1 MVNDV
6 SNNFWPYYEY
16 SKFLETDNFVW
27 HYQLIGKPG
36 NPILLFIHGAGASS
50 HSWASLIPKLQEFQI
65 LAVDLPGHRFS
76 KIKKGIRPQHDIIVK
91 DLVVLFDLLKIK
103 PNVFVGHSIG
113 AVIVLS
119 LSNIYKG
126 PLSSIVLINGAL
138 ERFEGPAA
146 TIFPLMAKVFYA
158 SPLTKYWIRLFNSA
172 ENSLRKFL
180 SISGSNLTSKNID
193 YYLQLMTDED
203 HVTGTLAFISSWSI
217 GDIEKKLEKIKVPT
231 LFLAGMSDGIVNYKT
246 SVRANKK
253 AFNAKIK
260 LFENEGH
267 LLHEVSSAKV
277 AKEINSFCKK
287 IEPKSL

>member
-91 DLVVLFDLLKIK
+91 DLVVLFDSIKIK

-172 ENSLRKFL
+172 ETSLRKFL

-217 GDIEKKLEKIKVPT
+217 GNIEKKLEKINVPT

-253 AFNAKIK
+253 AFNARIK

-267 LLHEVSSAKV
+267 LIHEVSSSKV
-277 AKEINSFCKK
+277 AKEIISFCKK
-287 IEPKSL
+287 I

>member
-1 MVNDV
+1 MVNDA
-6 SNNFWPYYEY
+6 SNNFWPHYEY
-16 SKFLETDNFVW
+16 SKFLETDKFVW
-27 HYQLIGKPG
+27 HYQLIGKTG
-36 NPILLFIHGAGASS
+36 NPIMLLIHGAGASS
-50 HSWASLIPKLQEFQI
+50 HSWASLIPKLQKFQI

-76 KIKKGIRPQHDIIVK
+76 KIKKGIRPQHDIIVR
-91 DLVVLFDLLKIK
+91 DLVVLFDALKIR

-119 LSNIYKG
+119 LSDIYKG
-126 PLSSIVLINGAL
+126 PLSSVVLINGAL

-158 SPLTKYWIRLFNSA
+158 SPLTKYWIRIFNSA
-172 ENSLRKFL
+172 ETSLKKFL
-180 SISGSNLTSKNID
+180 SISGSNLTGKNID
-193 YYLQLMTDED
+193 YYLQLMTDEA
-203 HVTGTLAFISSWSI
+203 HVTGTLAFISSWNI
-217 GDIEKKLEKIKVPT
+217 GDIEKKLEKINVPT

-277 AKEINSFCKK
+277 AREIISFCTK

>member
-1 MVNDV
+1 MVNDA
-6 SNNFWPYYEY
+6 SNNFWPYSEY

-36 NPILLFIHGAGASS
+36 NPIILLIHGAGASS
-50 HSWASLIPKLQEFQI
+50 HSWANLIPKLHEFQV

-76 KIKKGIRPQHDIIVK
+76 KIKKGIRPQHDTIVRDLII
-91 DLVVLFDLLKIK
+91 LFESLKIK

-119 LSNIYKG
+119 LSDVYKG
-126 PLSSIVLINGAL
+126 PLSSVVLINGAL

-158 SPLTKYWIRLFNSA
+158 SPLTKYWIRIFNSA
-172 ENSLRKFL
+172 EKSLRKFL
-180 SISGSNLTSKNID
+180 SISGSNLTSTNID
-193 YYLQLMTDED
+193 YYLQLMANEA

-217 GDIEKKLEKIKVPT
+217 GDIEKKLEKINVPS

-267 LLHEVSSAKV
+267 LIHEVSSEKV

-287 IEPKSL
+287 KLN

>member
-1 MVNDV
+1 MVNDA
-6 SNNFWPYYEY
+6 SNNFWPHYEY
-16 SKFLETDNFVW
+16 SKFLETDKFIW

-36 NPILLFIHGAGASS
+36 KPIMLLIHGAGASS

-76 KIKKGIRPQHDIIVK
+76 KIKKGIRPQHDIIVR
-91 DLVVLFDLLKIK
+91 DLVVLFDALKIK

-119 LSNIYKG
+119 LSDVYKG
-126 PLSSIVLINGAL
+126 PLASIVLINGAL
-138 ERFEGPAA
+138 EKFEGPAA

-158 SPLTKYWIRLFNSA
+158 SPLTKYWIRIFNSA
-172 ENSLRKFL
+172 ETSLRKFL
-180 SISGSNLTSKNID
+180 SISGSNLTNTNID
-193 YYLQLMTDED
+193 YYLQLMANED
-203 HVTGTLAFISSWSI
+203 HVAGTLAFISSWNI
-217 GDIEKKLEKIKVPT
+217 GDIEKKLEKINVPS

-253 AFNAKIK
+253 AFNAKIR

-267 LLHEVSSAKV
+267 LIHEVSSAKV

-287 IEPKSL
+287 N

>member
-1 MVNDV
+1 MVNDA
-6 SNNFWPYYEY
+6 SNNFWPHYEY
-16 SKFLETDNFVW
+16 SKFLETDKFVW

-36 NPILLFIHGAGASS
+36 NPIMLLIHGAGASS

-76 KIKKGIRPQHDIIVK
+76 KIKKGIKPQHDIIVR
-91 DLVVLFDLLKIK
+91 DLVVLFDALKIK

-119 LSNIYKG
+119 LSDVYKG
-126 PLSSIVLINGAL
+126 PLSSVVLINGAL

-158 SPLTKYWIRLFNSA
+158 SPLTKYWIRIFNSA
-172 ENSLRKFL
+172 ETSLRKFL
-180 SISGSNLTSKNID
+180 SISGSNLKSKNID
-193 YYLQLMTDED
+193 YYLQLMANEA

-217 GDIEKKLEKIKVPT
+217 GDIEKKLEKINVPS

-267 LLHEVSSAKV
+267 LIHEVSSEKV

-287 IEPKSL
+287 KFN

>member
-1 MVNDV
+1 MVNDA
-6 SNNFWPYYEY
+6 SNNFWPYNEY
-16 SKFLETDNFVW
+16 SRFLETDNFVW
-27 HYQLIGKPG
+27 HYQLIGNPG
-36 NPILLFIHGAGASS
+36 NPIMLLIHGAGASS
-50 HSWASLIPKLQEFQI
+50 HSWASLIPKLKGFQI

-76 KIKKGIRPQHDIIVK
+76 KVKKGIRPQHDIIVR
-91 DLVVLFDLLKIK
+91 DLVVLFDLLEIK
-103 PNVFVGHSIG
+103 PIIFVGHSVG

-119 LSNIYKG
+119 LSDIYKG

-172 ENSLRKFL
+172 ETSLKKFL

-203 HVTGTLAFISSWSI
+203 HVAGTLAFISSWNI
-217 GDIEKKLEKIKVPT
+217 GDIEKKLEKNNVPT
-231 LFLAGMSDGIVNYKT
+231 LFLAGMRDGIVNYKT

-253 AFNAKIK
+253 TFNAKIK
-260 LFENEGH
+260 LFESEGH
-267 LLHEVSSAKV
+267 LMHEVSSAKV
-277 AKEINSFCKK
+277 AKEINSFC
-287 IEPKSL
+287 ERL

>member
-76 KIKKGIRPQHDIIVK
+76 KIKKGIRPEHDIIVK

-119 LSNIYKG
+119 LSDVYKG
-126 PLSSIVLINGAL
+126 PLSSVVLINGAL

-158 SPLTKYWIRLFNSA
+158 SPLTKYWIRIFNSA
-172 ENSLRKFL
+172 EKSLRKFL
-180 SISGSNLTSKNID
+180 SISGSNLTSTNID
-193 YYLQLMTDED
+193 YYLQLMANEA

-217 GDIEKKLEKIKVPT
+217 GDIEKKLEKINVPS

-267 LLHEVSSAKV
+267 LIHEVSSEKV

-287 IEPKSL
+287 KLN

>member
-76 KIKKGIRPQHDIIVK
+76 KIKKGIRPQHDIIVS
-91 DLVVLFDLLKIK
+91 DLVVLFDSIKIK

-172 ENSLRKFL
+172 ETSLRKFL

-217 GDIEKKLEKIKVPT
+217 GDIEKKLEKINVPT

-267 LLHEVSSAKV
+267 LIHEVSSGKV

-287 IEPKSL
+287 NLD

>member
-1 MVNDV
+1 MVNDA
-6 SNNFWPYYEY
+6 SNNFWPHYEY
-16 SKFLETDNFVW
+16 SKFLETDKFVW
-27 HYQLIGKPG
+27 HYQLIGKTG
-36 NPILLFIHGAGASS
+36 NPIMLLIHGAGASS

-76 KIKKGIRPQHDIIVK
+76 KIKKGIKPQHDIIVR
-91 DLVVLFDLLKIK
+91 DLVVLFDALKIK

-119 LSNIYKG
+119 LSDIYKG

-158 SPLTKYWIRLFNSA
+158 SPLTKYWIRIFNSA
-172 ENSLRKFL
+172 ETSLRKFL
-180 SISGSNLTSKNID
+180 SISGSNLTSTNID
-193 YYLQLMTDED
+193 YYLQLMANEA

-217 GDIEKKLEKIKVPT
+217 GDIEKKLEKINVPS

-267 LLHEVSSAKV
+267 LIHEVSSAKV

-287 IEPKSL
+287 KLN

>member
-36 NPILLFIHGAGASS
+36 NPMLLFIHGAGASS

-146 TIFPLMAKVFYA
+146 TIFPLMAKIFYA

-180 SISGSNLTSKNID
+180 SISGSNLTSKSID

-217 GDIEKKLEKIKVPT
+217 GDIEKKLKKINVPT

-267 LLHEVSSAKV
+267 LIHEVSSAKV

-287 IEPKSL
+287 I

>member
-1 MVNDV
+1 MVNEF

-217 GDIEKKLEKIKVPT
+217 GDIEKKLKKINVPT

-253 AFNAKIK
+253 TFNAKIK

-267 LLHEVSSAKV
+267 LIHEVSSAKV

-287 IEPKSL
+287 I

>member
-1 MVNDV
+1 MVNDA
-6 SNNFWPYYEY
+6 SNNFWPHYEY
-16 SKFLETDNFVW
+16 SKFLETDKFVW

-36 NPILLFIHGAGASS
+36 NPIMLLIHGAGASS

-76 KIKKGIRPQHDIIVK
+76 KIKKGIRPQHDIIVR
-91 DLVVLFDLLKIK
+91 DLVVLFDALKIK

-119 LSNIYKG
+119 LSDIYKG

-158 SPLTKYWIRLFNSA
+158 SPLTKYWIRIFNSA
-172 ENSLRKFL
+172 EKSLRKFL

-193 YYLQLMTDED
+193 YYLQLMTDEA

-217 GDIEKKLEKIKVPT
+217 GDIEKKLEKINVPT

>member
-1 MVNDV
+1 MVNDA
-6 SNNFWPYYEY
+6 SNNFWPHYEY
-16 SKFLETDNFVW
+16 SKFLETDKFVW

-36 NPILLFIHGAGASS
+36 NPIMLLIHGAGASS

-76 KIKKGIRPQHDIIVK
+76 KIKKGIKPQHDIIVR
-91 DLVVLFDLLKIK
+91 DLVVLFDALKIK

-119 LSNIYKG
+119 LSDVYKG
-126 PLSSIVLINGAL
+126 PLSSVVLINGAL

-158 SPLTKYWIRLFNSA
+158 SPLTKYWIRIFNSA
-172 ENSLRKFL
+172 EKSLRKFL
-180 SISGSNLTSKNID
+180 SISGSNLTSTNID
-193 YYLQLMTDED
+193 YYLQLMANEA

-217 GDIEKKLEKIKVPT
+217 GDIEKKLEKINVPS

-267 LLHEVSSAKV
+267 LIHEVSSEKV

-287 IEPKSL
+287 KFN

>member
-91 DLVVLFDLLKIK
+91 DLVVLFDSIKIK

-217 GDIEKKLEKIKVPT
+217 GDIEKKLKKINVPT

-267 LLHEVSSAKV
+267 LIHEVSSAKV

-287 IEPKSL
+287 I

>member
-1 MVNDV
+1 MVNDA
-6 SNNFWPYYEY
+6 SNNFWPHYEY
-16 SKFLETDNFVW
+16 SKFLETDKFVW

-36 NPILLFIHGAGASS
+36 NPIMLLIHGAGASS
-50 HSWASLIPKLQEFQI
+50 HSWANLIPKLQEFQI

-76 KIKKGIRPQHDIIVK
+76 KIKKGIRPQHDIIVR
-91 DLVVLFDLLKIK
+91 DLVVLFDELKIR

-119 LSNIYKG
+119 LSDIYKG
-126 PLSSIVLINGAL
+126 PLSSVVLINGAL

-158 SPLTKYWIRLFNSA
+158 SPLTKYWIRIFNSA
-172 ENSLRKFL
+172 ETSLRKFL
-180 SISGSNLTSKNID
+180 SISGSNLTGKNID
-193 YYLQLMTDED
+193 YYLQLMTDEA

-217 GDIEKKLEKIKVPT
+217 GDIEKKLEKINVPT

-267 LLHEVSSAKV
+267 LIHEVSSAKV

-287 IEPKSL
+287 I

>member
-1 MVNDV
+1 MVNDA
-6 SNNFWPYYEY
+6 SKNFWPYYEY

-36 NPILLFIHGAGASS
+36 NPIMLLIHGAGASS
-50 HSWASLIPKLQEFQI
+50 HSWAGLIPKLQEFQI
-65 LAVDLPGHRFS
+65 LTVDLPGHRFS
-76 KIKKGIRPQHDIIVK
+76 KIKKGIRPQHDIIIR
-91 DLVVLFDLLKIK
+91 DLVVLFDSLKIK

-119 LSNIYKG
+119 LSYIYKG

-172 ENSLRKFL
+172 ETSLRKFL
-180 SISGSNLTSKNID
+180 SISGSNLTSKNLD

-203 HVTGTLAFISSWSI
+203 HVNGTLAFISSWSI
-217 GDIEKKLEKIKVPT
+217 GDIEKKLEKINVPA

-253 AFNAKIK
+253 AFNANIK

-267 LLHEVSSAKV
+267 LIHEVSSAKV
-277 AKEINSFCKK
+277 AKEISSFYKK
-287 IEPKSL
+287 I

>member
-1 MVNDV
+1 MVNDA
-6 SNNFWPYYEY
+6 SNNFWPHYEY
-16 SKFLETDNFVW
+16 SKFLETDKFVW

-36 NPILLFIHGAGASS
+36 NPIMLLIHGAGASS
-50 HSWASLIPKLQEFQI
+50 HSWATLIPKLREFQI

-76 KIKKGIRPQHDIIVK
+76 KIKKGIRPQHDIIVR
-91 DLVVLFDLLKIK
+91 DLVVLFDALKIK

-119 LSNIYKG
+119 LSHIYKG
-126 PLSSIVLINGAL
+126 PLTSIVLINGAL

-158 SPLTKYWIRLFNSA
+158 SPLTKYWIRIFNSA
-172 ENSLRKFL
+172 ETSLRKFL
-180 SISGSNLTSKNID
+180 SISGSNLTSTNID
-193 YYLQLMTDED
+193 YYLQLMANEA

-217 GDIEKKLEKIKVPT
+217 GDIEKKLEKITVPS

-267 LLHEVSSAKV
+267 LIHEVSSAKV

-287 IEPKSL
+287 N

>member
-1 MVNDV
+1 MVNDA
-6 SNNFWPYYEY
+6 SNNFWPYSEY

-27 HYQLIGKPG
+27 HYQLIGKTGHPI
-36 NPILLFIHGAGASS
+36 ILLIHGAGASS
-50 HSWASLIPKLQEFQI
+50 HSWANLIPKLQEFQI

-91 DLVVLFDLLKIK
+91 DLVVLFDSIKIK

-172 ENSLRKFL
+172 ETSLRKFL

-203 HVTGTLAFISSWSI
+203 HVTGTLAFISSWNI
-217 GDIEKKLEKIKVPT
+217 GDVEKKLEKINVPT
-231 LFLAGMSDGIVNYKT
+231 LFLAGMRDGIVNYKT

-253 AFNAKIK
+253 SFNAKIK
-260 LFENEGH
+260 LFEGEGH
-267 LLHEVSSAKV
+267 LMHEVSSSKV
-277 AKEINSFCKK
+277 AKEISSFCER
-287 IEPKSL
+287 I

>member
-91 DLVVLFDLLKIK
+91 DLVVLFDSIKIK

-180 SISGSNLTSKNID
+180 SISGSNLTSKSID

-217 GDIEKKLEKIKVPT
+217 GDIEKKLKKINVPT

-267 LLHEVSSAKV
+267 LIHEVSSAKV

-287 IEPKSL
+287 I